1 MKFMMKTKV
10 VEVKN
15 GDNGH
20 IVVVEPASGGKQTE
34 VCKNIVFI
42 IILNIYLLF
51 II

>member
-1 MKFMMKTKV
+1 MKTKV

-34 VCKNIVFI
+34 VCILFI
-42 IILNIYLLF
+42 LLKYLLIF
-51 II
+51 YYYLD